1 MDSLFEQIA
10 LNAIAERSP
19 RGAILPE
26 TVRPPPWDAPQ
37 PRAPVGPP
45 PSGPPPPGWRPGH
58 GAGGGG
64 EGGAS
69 DDEAGAPPL
78 PCGVDADE
86 DDTDADGFV
95 VFSTRRVRA
104 AFGCL
109 ARRCAHGAHGRIRV
123 CFRRAQ
129 FPNLQAMANCGSLP
143 LGAVFEPFA
152 PCAPPPPRLRR
163 EPVRCQICGAFA
175 NRFCPVDAGN
185 GRWVCVFCGA
195 SSFCRDYVGLDRVVR
210 PSRGVALFATPCSQP

>member
-1 MDSLFEQIA
+1 
-10 LNAIAERSP
+10 
-19 RGAILPE
+19 
-26 TVRPPPWDAPQ
+26 
-37 PRAPVGPP
+37 
-45 PSGPPPPGWRPGH
+45 
-58 GAGGGG
+58 
-64 EGGAS
+64 
-69 DDEAGAPPL
+69 
-78 PCGVDADE
+78 
-86 DDTDADGFV
+86 
-95 VFSTRRVRA
+95 
-104 AFGCL
+104 
-109 ARRCAHGAHGRIRV
+109 
-123 CFRRAQ
+123 
-129 FPNLQAMANCGSLP
+129 MANCGSLP